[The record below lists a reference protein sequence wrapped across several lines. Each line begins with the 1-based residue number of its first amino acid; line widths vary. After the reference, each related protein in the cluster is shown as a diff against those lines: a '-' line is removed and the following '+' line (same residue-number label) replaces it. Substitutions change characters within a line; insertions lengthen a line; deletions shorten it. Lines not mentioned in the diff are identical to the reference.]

1 MSRSALQEDLFSDTR
16 PVFRRKDGSKPLEPA
31 SPETFALVPGLDL
44 VERRITL
51 RNRSVHITRFTPAS
65 VRRSTNKEQ
74 DLAASADAAFLRST
88 EWPEIDQAAP
98 AVRTADLFS
107 GCGLMTLGAWEG
119 CRAIGKRLEPVV
131 AFDSNETAAAV
142 YQHNFPRA
150 SVITDPIEVIL
161 TGSLGARPTASERE
175 FAKAVSPIELLMA
188 GPPCQGHSD
197 LNNHTRRHD
206 PKNRLYAR
214 VARFAELIAPTH
226 IVVENVS
233 AVLHDRGKVLE
244 KTIAVLLRL
253 GYSVD
258 HATVDLSLIG
268 VPQRRRRHIL
278 LASLTRTPN
287 IRAIVSRY
295 WRQTRSVGWAIADL
309 AKIKSSHTFDL
320 AAERTPT
327 NQKRIDYLFH
337 HKQYDLPDHVRP
349 DCHKLKKHSYK
360 SVYGRLDW
368 NAPAQ
373 TITSGFN
380 CMGQGRYVHPRRKR
394 TLTPHEAARLQFIPD
409 FFRFPEAVKRTAL
422 AEMIGNAVPPK
433 LTYVMSIELLR

>member
-1 MSRSALQEDLFSDTR
+1 M
-16 PVFRRKDGSKPLEPA
+16 
-31 SPETFALVPGLDL
+31 
-44 VERRITL
+44 
-51 RNRSVHITRFTPAS
+51 
-65 VRRSTNKEQ
+65 
-74 DLAASADAAFLRST
+74 
-88 EWPEIDQAAP
+88 
-98 AVRTADLFS
+98 
-107 GCGLMTLGAWEG
+107 
-119 CRAIGKRLEPVV
+119 
-131 AFDSNETAAAV
+131 
-142 YQHNFPRA
+142 
-150 SVITDPIEVIL
+150 ITDPIESIL
-161 TGSLGARPTASERE
+161 MGVLGARPMAAERE
-175 FAKAVSPIELLMA
+175 FTKAAGPIELLMA

-214 VARFAELIAPTH
+214 VARFAELLGPTH
-226 IVVENVS
+226 IIVENVS
-233 AVLHDRGKVLE
+233 AVLHDRGRVLE

-287 IRAIVSRY
+287 ISAIVSRY
-295 WRQTRSVGWAIADL
+295 WRQARSVGWAIGDL
-309 AKIKSSHTFDL
+309 ATIRSTHAFDV
-320 AAERTPT
+320 AAQPTPI
-327 NQKRIDYLFH
+327 NQKRIDYLFD
-337 HKQYDLPDHVRP
+337 HKLYDLPNRVRP
-349 DCHKLKKHSYK
+349 DCHKLKDHSYK

-373 TITSGFN
+373 TITSGFT
-380 CMGQGRYVHPRRKR
+380 CMGQGRYVHPRRRR

-409 FFRFPEAVKRTAL
+409 FFRFPEAIKRTAL